1 MKGLQE
7 ARKLAGLTQ
16 RQASER
22 LGIPLSTLRRWEQG
36 VNEPDAASIN
46 KMADFYKVS
55 TDYIL
60 GSGHVKHVDQPS
72 DPDFDRLVRNYRAM
86 GATERTALLAASD
99 ALAASAKHNGNASG
113 GGSVHDS
120 APEGR

>member
-72 DPDFDRLVRNYRAM
+72 DPDFDRLARNYRAL
-86 GATERTALLAASD
+86 GPEGRAALVATSD
-99 ALAASAKHNGNASG
+99 ALAERLPKAPEKVSG
-113 GGSVHDS
+113 GGSVHDR
-120 APEGR
+120 A